1 MIKLIKQVMSFILI
15 SGVGFIIDFTVYY
28 LLTSF
33 CEIDVGYANMISAIP
48 AVTYVFFISTRRTF
62 ESGKSKLSL
71 SYKYLIYFIYQI
83 FIVSG
88 VSIFAQVLY
97 INLYKISTEWLLIS
111 SNLNLIIKCMITPI
125 TMICNFF
132 VIKFLCEKI

>member
-1 MIKLIKQVMSFILI
+1 MSFILI
-15 SGVGFIIDFTVYY
+15 SGAGFIIDFTVYC
-28 LLTSF
+28 LLTSLYK
-33 CEIDVGYANMISAIP
+33 INVGYANMISAIP

-83 FIVSG
+83 FIVTG

-97 INLYKISTEWLLIS
+97 MNLYEISTEWLLIS
-111 SNLNLIIKCMITPI
+111 SNLKLIIKCMITPI

-132 VIKFLCEKI
+132 VMKFLCEKI